1 VDPLRLATSR
11 GCTIRSLHPP
21 CPAFALV
28 PTLSIVRP
36 RPVSL
41 LTFLIVTAAS
51 SALAQPAIPAIGDR
65 AAAWVAMTPE
75 FASGLV
81 AAIHAV
87 SE

>member
-1 VDPLRLATSR
+1 M
-11 GCTIRSLHPP
+11 
-21 CPAFALV
+21 
-28 PTLSIVRP
+28 RP